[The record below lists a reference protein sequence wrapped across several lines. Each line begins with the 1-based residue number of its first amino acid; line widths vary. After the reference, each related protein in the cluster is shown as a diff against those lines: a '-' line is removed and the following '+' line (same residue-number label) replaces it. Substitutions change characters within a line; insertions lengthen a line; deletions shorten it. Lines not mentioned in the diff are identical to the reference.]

1 MATATAEDIQKA
13 KRFMTAELS
22 GNARVDVWIEMAQ
35 LRVDKDYFGDA
46 YPLALCYL
54 ASHVGTLETRG
65 GGDEVGSISSKSEGG
80 LSVSYSAAG
89 GGTNDDLLQTTY
101 GRAYLDLLNS
111 KRPLPGLTGAFGFG
125 ACFGGL

>member
-1 MATATAEDIQKA
+1 MAATAEDILKA
-13 KRFMTAELS
+13 KRFMVAELS
-22 GNARVDVWIEMAQ
+22 SNARVDVWLEMAQ
-35 LRVDKDYFGDA
+35 LRADKAYFGDA

-89 GGTNDDLLQTTY
+89 GGNNDDLLQTTY
-101 GRAYLDLLNS
+101 GRMYLDLLNS
-111 KRPLPGLTGAFGFG
+111 KRPLPGITGTFGFG
-125 ACFGGL
+125 MFGRC

>member
-1 MATATAEDIQKA
+1 MKATAADIEKA

-22 GNARVDVWIEMAQ
+22 SSERVDVWLEMAQ
-35 LRVDKDYFGDA
+35 LRADRAYFGDA

-65 GGDEVGSISSKSEGG
+65 GGDEVGSVSSKSEGG

-89 GGTNDDLLQTTY
+89 GGDNDDLLQTTY
-101 GRAYLDLLNS
+101 GRAYLDLL
-111 KRPLPGLTGAFGFG
+111 KARRPLPGVTGGAPCTGFG
-125 ACFGGL
+125 GFF